1 MKLTPSIC
9 SFFFLSSP
17 FYHTFLCFSFLCL
30 HRISCLP
37 LTLVYQRGGRGED
50 TSTIGKQVQQEDC
63 TSVSLCFFFSLHL
76 PRKSATL
83 YFSARSFFFFSGICK
98 VNFCF

>member
-63 TSVSLCFFFSLHL
+63 TSVSLCFFFFSSLAKEKCDTIL
-76 PRKSATL
+76 LCS
-83 YFSARSFFFFSGICK
+83 FFFFFSGICK